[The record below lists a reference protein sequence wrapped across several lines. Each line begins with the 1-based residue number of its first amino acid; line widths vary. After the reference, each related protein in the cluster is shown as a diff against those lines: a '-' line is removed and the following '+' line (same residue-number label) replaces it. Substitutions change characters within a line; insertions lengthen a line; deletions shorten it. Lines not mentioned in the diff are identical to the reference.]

1 MKYVQGQRYGGYGMY
16 DMNSVQEDEVGMN
29 YVSLATSFLALGD
42 LYHWQLHDGHHMYLR
57 HGNLCNVNDD
67 EQVNYEQFRDG
78 RHVMLEG
85 YGSYG
90 ILVTFS
96 DYYQL
101 MYYSYV
107 LRGGVFC
114 NLNVARWMEFVVF
127 SDDVDIDNDIQNDD
141 MVHVKCVLALS
152 CQANVNTQKPSLK
165 VRQYT

>member
-1 MKYVQGQRYGGYGMY
+1 MNDYVH
-16 DMNSVQEDEVGMN
+16 EEE
-29 YVSLATSFLALGD
+29 F
-42 LYHWQLHDGHHMYLR
+42 
-57 HGNLCNVNDD
+57 ND
-67 EQVNYEQFRDG
+67 Y
-78 RHVMLEG
+78 HVMLLQQ
-85 YGSYG
+85 GSYDQQDIEYDVTNDDAPG
-90 ILVTFS
+90 GHVFFRNAPGSYDILLPRDVKAKHARRREDGFGMHLGYVLLGAIVS
-96 DYYQL
+96 FMQL
-101 MYYSYV
+101 YYSYV